1 AVLLQ
6 AFHRGDLRALGL
18 DREDGAGLHRLA
30 IEQHRA
36 SAAVGGVAADV
47 RAGQAQVLAEQV
59 DEKQSRL
66 DLHAV
71 RSAVDGQLD
80 VMRGHGYRP
89 PARSTA
95 FFSARAASTRAISR
109 LYSTVPRRSAVG
121 AAASAARRA
130 ASAMLASLGLFPI
143 RTPSA
148 AAARAGTGPA
158 LVRARPT
165 CAKLPVPSSVT
176 CAAAAA
182 VAKSPT
188 LRSSFMYAPL
198 DRFGGT
204 GMRISVRISSAASA
218 VANSPVK
225 KRSIGIVRSPSGP
238 CATTIAR
245 SASIVAG
252 WSLAG
257 SPCARFP
264 PTVARLRTRGSAM

>member
-1 AVLLQ
+1 MPHTSGLVLGSLIGVLLLLPQVLGCGLDGLDDVRVPGAAAEVAADGLADLRLGGILVAGEQGAARDHHPRRAVAALQPVLLPERLLDRVQLAVLFQ

-18 DREDGAGLHRLA
+18 DREDRARLHRIA
-30 IEQHRA
+30 VEQHRA
-36 SAAVGGVAADV
+36 GAAVRGVAADV

-130 ASAMLASLGLFPI
+130 ASAMLV
-143 RTPSA
+143 SA
-148 AAARAGTGPA
+148 APFPSRQSSAGVERTRTGPA
-158 LVRARPT
+158 FLRARP
-165 CAKLPVPSSVT
+165 ARPD
-176 CAAAAA
+176 AA
-182 VAKSPT
+182 
-188 LRSSFMYAPL
+188 
-198 DRFGGT
+198 
-204 GMRISVRISSAASA
+204 
-218 VANSPVK
+218 
-225 KRSIGIVRSPSGP
+225 
-238 CATTIAR
+238 
-245 SASIVAG
+245 
-252 WSLAG
+252 
-257 SPCARFP
+257 P
-264 PTVARLRTRGSAM
+264 P